1 MNKLTLV
8 MLILWVLLALTGV
21 VGLFISCG
29 FIRIA
34 GIVFTCLNAVL
45 ALTMLPMI
53 GETIKEIKSK

>member
-1 MNKLTLV
+1 

>member
-1 MNKLTLV
+1 MMV
-8 MLILWVLLALTGV
+8 LWVLLALTGV

-45 ALTMLPMI
+45 ALTMFPMI
-53 GETIKEIKSK
+53 RDLVKNKKTE

>member
-1 MNKLTLV
+1 

-29 FIRIA
+29 FLKIA

-45 ALTMLPMI
+45 AIIMFPMI
-53 GETIKEIKSK
+53 GEVIKEIKSK